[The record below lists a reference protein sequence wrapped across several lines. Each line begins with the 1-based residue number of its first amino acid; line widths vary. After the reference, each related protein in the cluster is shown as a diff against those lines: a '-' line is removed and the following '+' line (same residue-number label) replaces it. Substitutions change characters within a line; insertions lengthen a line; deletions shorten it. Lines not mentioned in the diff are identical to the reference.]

1 MNITHLRNK
10 SAIAAVGAAVA
21 AAALPAFLFTGP
33 GNAQAAT
40 TLNTASDAVGVTSK
54 CTRRG
59 AKACAFTPPN
69 HGLDGRPS
77 SRCRC
82 TRFRS
87 FCRRTKATTCGS
99 RASRL
104 APHGKRKL
112 NAPSA
117 ALTISIPFTEDP
129 HAFGGVIA

>member
-40 TLNTASDAVGVTSK
+40 TLNTASDAVGVTVEIHS
-54 CTRRG
+54 TG
-59 AKACAFTPPN
+59 SQ
-69 HGLDGRPS
+69 GLCFYTAEPWFGW
-77 SRCRC
+77 
-82 TRFRS
+82 
-87 FCRRTKATTCGS
+87 TTVKPLPVYKVPFLLQADQSCGS

-117 ALTISIPFTEDP
+117 ALTISIPITEDP
-129 HAFGGVIA
+129 HAFGGVLV